1 MDWSGCELI
10 EVVPG
15 KVSGAPLL
23 KGTRVP
29 ADALVEN
36 RELGQEEVAAQFGIS
51 VEQVVRVLAYCRV
64 QASAA

>member
-36 RELGQEEVAAQFGIS
+36 RELGQEEVAAQFGVP
-51 VEQVVRVLAYCRV
+51 VEQVAQVLDYW
-64 QASAA
+64 SAHVKAA